1 MVMTSVI
8 LSGRAWNAE
17 GGINLH
23 FASSLPL
30 HLPLHLPPSGK
41 HFHVPPHLQP
51 SDSCYATPSAP
62 RNRSTKTQGFIRI
75 TITITIIQE
84 QLNQSYINSTAAR
97 RSPHRFRRTCCPLPQ
112 HLQGSLACLS
122 SGRRPAPGSHCLGRS
137 TAAGREPHRFQ
148 GIFLPSAP
156 APSMKLSLSVFGS
169 TNEA

>member
-1 MVMTSVI
+1 MEC
-8 LSGRAWNAE
+8 LGRYT
-17 GGINLH
+17 
-23 FASSLPL
+23 FALVSSLPL
-30 HLPLHLPPSGK
+30 HLPLHLQPSGK
-41 HFHVPPHLQP
+41 HFHLPPHLQP

-62 RNRSTKTQGFIRI
+62 RNRSTKTHGFIRI

-84 QLNQSYINSTAAR
+84 QIHKSYINSTAAR

-122 SGRRPAPGSHCLGRS
+122 SGRRPGPGSHCLGRS
-137 TAAGREPHRFQ
+137 RRSGTAQIPRYL
-148 GIFLPSAP
+148 LPSAP